1 MSDIDTLNTNTEDH
15 ASSDN
20 FDEQYVDKAEFDK
33 IAKKAEDQEK
43 ARIKLAAELKELK
56 EKAKV
61 GSEPEIVEETKQTGT
76 DAALLERLDR
86 QDMALAGYTSQA
98 EQDVISNA
106 SKALG
111 VSIQEAMSK
120 SYVVKEIEEMRQ
132 EKKVEDATNI
142 KGSGG
147 GDNPTAEEGLKRN
160 FLNKGQMPESAAD
173 KMKLLEMA
181 QTDPE
186 IQKALTSE

>member
-1 MSDIDTLNTNTEDH
+1 MSDIDTLNTNTGDPT
-15 ASSDN
+15 SQDN
-20 FDEQYVDKAEFDK
+20 FDEQYIDKAEYDK
-33 IAKKAEDQEK
+33 VAKKAEDQEK

-56 EKAKV
+56 EKTKV
-61 GSEPEIVEETKQTGT
+61 GAEPEVVEETKQTGT
-76 DAALLERLDR
+76 DTALLERLDR

-98 EQDVISNA
+98 EQDVIKNA
-106 SKALG
+106 SRTLG
-111 VSIQEAMSK
+111 VSVQEAMSK

-132 EKKVEDATNI
+132 DKKVEDATNI

-160 FLNKGQMPESAAD
+160 FLNRGQMPESAAD
-173 KMKLLEMA
+173 RIKLLEMA
-181 QTDPE
+181 KTDPE